1 MNKISELIFWDW
13 KSIRRTFFVFIV
25 LALGIIFVFFYPDWK
40 RNIEAK
46 KFSES
51 TEAILIDVK
60 SNETISM
67 TEVGNQII
75 VHSYEVKFKYSVRD
89 TQYESKDIIP
99 NSIENKNLITRICI
113 NKNEKLKIKYDPKK
127 PYKSIVLK
135 K

>member
-1 MNKISELIFWDW
+1 MNKISGLNFWDW

-25 LALGIIFVFFYPDWK
+25 LVLGITFVFFYPDWK

-127 PYKSIVLK
+127 TV
-135 K
+135 

>member
-1 MNKISELIFWDW
+1 M
-13 KSIRRTFFVFIV
+13 
-25 LALGIIFVFFYPDWK
+25 GIIFVFFYPDWK

-46 KFSES
+46 NFSES
-51 TEAILIDVK
+51 TEAILIDMK
-60 SNETISM
+60 PNETISM

-75 VHSYEVKFKYSVRD
+75 IHSYEVKFKYSVRD

-99 NSIENKNLITRICI
+99 NSLENKNLITQICF

-127 PYKSIVLK
+127 PYKSIVIK

>member
-1 MNKISELIFWDW
+1 MNKISEHFFWDW
-13 KSIRRTFFVFIV
+13 KSIRRTFFVFII

-40 RNIEAK
+40 RNNKAK
-46 KFSES
+46 NFSES
-51 TEAILIDVK
+51 TDAILIDVK

-89 TQYESKDIIP
+89 TQYVSKDIIP
-99 NSIENKNLITRICI
+99 NSLENKNLITQICI
-113 NKNEKLKIKYDPKK
+113 NKNEKLKIKYDPKY
-127 PYKSIVLK
+127 PYKSIVVK